1 VGAQGRAGSAAAGEL
16 SHARAHPNKCVTP
29 GCPASFPRSKF
40 AAIKANEDGWFC
52 GRHDSDNPGW
62 HCPEHVP
69 AWVPAWRARQK
80 ALQHKVVGYFG
91 AVNAV
96 LSCDGC
102 KESGEAVPGQAGEDA
117 WPEAVKELRAQA
129 FEHARRT
136 GHQAHVTEVCKLTVT
151 PDD

>member
-1 VGAQGRAGSAAAGEL
+1 VGAQGRAGPAAAGEL

-52 GRHDSDNPGW
+52 GRHDSGHPGW

-69 AWVPAWRARQK
+69 AWVAAWRARK
-80 ALQHKVVGYFG
+80 AAQLHKVTG
-91 AVNAV
+91 AVEHLGVVYA
-96 LSCDGC
+96 CTAGC
-102 KESGEAVPGQAGEDA
+102 EETT
-117 WPEAVKELRAQA
+117 WPVIPETDVKMLATEIRSLA
-129 FEHARRT
+129 FEHARKT
-136 GHQAHVTEVCKLTVT
+136 GHQVSVTVAQRLTVT